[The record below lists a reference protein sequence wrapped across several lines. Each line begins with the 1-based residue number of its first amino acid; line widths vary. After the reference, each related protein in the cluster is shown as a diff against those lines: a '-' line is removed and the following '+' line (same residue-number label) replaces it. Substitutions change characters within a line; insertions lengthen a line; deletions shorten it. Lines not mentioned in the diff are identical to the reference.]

1 MIGRTQIMR
10 LLKYKNALRRMR
22 SFGFIKAY
30 SNNLGDA
37 IGLSSVQVRK
47 DFSLFNITGNKKG
60 GYVIDELLNRI
71 DEILGK
77 QISHEIILIGCGKI
91 GNALINYSGFEGEA
105 IKIVAAFRH
114 NPEKVN
120 REAHIPILPMEEL
133 KDYIINNKIEVAII
147 AVPDIEAQRV
157 FDHICNAGIKGVLNF
172 APIKLIERPDCIIND
187 VNIADE
193 IESIFYFIND
203 LETKSDNNSENNG
216 ENNNSENNVENNS
229 SEYNNS
235 EYNNE
240 NEQ

>member
-10 LLKYKNALRRMR
+10 LLRYKNALRRMK

-47 DFSLFNITGNKKG
+47 DFSLFNISGNKKG
-60 GYVIDELLNRI
+60 GYIIDELLNRI

-77 QISHEIILIGCGKI
+77 QISHNIILIGCGKI
-91 GNALINYSGFEGEA
+91 GNALINYSGFESES
-105 IKIVAAFRH
+105 IKIVAAFDQD
-114 NPEKVN
+114 PEKVN
-120 REAHIPILPMEEL
+120 REAEIPILPIEEL
-133 KDYIINNKIEVAII
+133 RDYIINNKIEVAII

-172 APIKLIERPDCIIND
+172 APIKLLDRPDCIIND

-203 LETKSDNNSENNG
+203 SETKANSENNG
-216 ENNNSENNVENNS
+216 NNANNNNNENNDNNVNNDNNENNN
-229 SEYNNS
+229 
-235 EYNNE
+235 NE
-240 NEQ
+240 E

>member
-10 LLKYKNALRRMR
+10 LLRYKNALRRMK

-47 DFSLFNITGNKKG
+47 DFSLFNISGNKKG

-71 DEILGK
+71 DEILGN
-77 QISHEIILIGCGKI
+77 QISHNIILIGYGKI
-91 GNALINYSGFEGEA
+91 GNALINYSGFESEA
-105 IKIVAAFRH
+105 IKIVAAFDQD
-114 NPEKVN
+114 PEKVN
-120 REAHIPILPMEEL
+120 REAEIPILPVEEL
-133 KDYIINNKIEVAII
+133 RDYIINNKIEVAII
-147 AVPDIEAQRV
+147 AVPDIEAQRI

-172 APIKLIERPDCIIND
+172 APIKLLDRPDCIIND

-203 LETKSDNNSENNG
+203 LETKSKSENNSKNNSENN
-216 ENNNSENNVENNS
+216 ENNNEDNGENK
-229 SEYNNS
+229 
-235 EYNNE
+235 NE
-240 NEQ
+240 E

>member
-10 LLKYKNALRRMR
+10 LLRYKNALRRMK

-47 DFSLFNITGNKKG
+47 DFSLFNISGNKKG

-71 DEILGK
+71 DEILGN
-77 QISHEIILIGCGKI
+77 QISHNIILIGYGKI
-91 GNALINYSGFEGEA
+91 GNALINYSGFESEA
-105 IKIVAAFRH
+105 IKIVAAFDQD
-114 NPEKVN
+114 PEKVN
-120 REAHIPILPMEEL
+120 REAEIPILPVEEL
-133 KDYIINNKIEVAII
+133 RDYIINNKIEVAII
-147 AVPDIEAQRV
+147 AVPDIEAQRI

-172 APIKLIERPDCIIND
+172 APIKLLDRPDCIIND

-203 LETKSDNNSENNG
+203 LETKSKSKNNSKNNSESNENNNEDNG
-216 ENNNSENNVENNS
+216 ENK
-229 SEYNNS
+229 
-235 EYNNE
+235 NE
-240 NEQ
+240 E